1 MGIPLNI
8 DWQQILLHFFNFVL
22 LAGGLYLLLY
32 KPVKNFMNSREQ
44 YYKDQEAESKRLVE
58 QSEQLKKE
66 YSDRIKNAENEIIE
80 LKKIAAKETK
90 ESTEKQLQE
99 AKEEAKQII
108 KHSKDLAKIER
119 DRIVKEAHEQV
130 TKLALQATKKLIE
143 DNQADAV
150 RQFVSSSTKDEK

>member
-1 MGIPLNI
+1 M
-8 DWQQILLHFFNFVL
+8 
-22 LAGGLYLLLY
+22 
-32 KPVKNFMNSREQ
+32 
-44 YYKDQEAESKRLVE
+44 KR
-58 QSEQLKKE
+58 E

-80 LKKIAAKETK
+80 LKKKAAKETK

-119 DRIVKEAHEQV
+119 DRILKEAHEQV

-143 DNQADAV
+143 DKQADAV